1 MALHRFPSPPI
12 LIMEPGRG
20 RDSDTMDVFATR
32 LPLELIRKIASNC
45 SGSAGAA
52 SSENQEESSGQ
63 ISHSSPW
70 SRTTNGNGNIQVPII
85 VSYNQGVFY

>member
-1 MALHRFPSPPI
+1 MALHRFPSSPI

-52 SSENQEESSGQ
+52 SSENQGQLRPNQPQLTVVQEYEREWQYSSA
-63 ISHSSPW
+63 HN
-70 SRTTNGNGNIQVPII
+70 RLR
-85 VSYNQGVFY
+85 